1 MSLIIS
7 ATDFSDIGTNTINYA
22 CRMAQEQGSEL
33 IILHS
38 YSVPLMFSDGPMPVN
53 FINDT
58 ARDAEEHMDSLL
70 IELYQAYP
78 GVSIKGEV
86 VFGDIIDAIDK
97 YAEEH
102 EKPWLIVVGNST
114 TSEGGTWPG
123 STVMDAF
130 NNLRYPVMAVPP
142 DIKYKPVRNIC
153 FAFDNKHSGNIS
165 AMLRLADIKQ
175 KLNAELHVLNVQ
187 TEGDKIND
195 TEIDPIVRN
204 LLSPTDPHY
213 TVVANTDVN
222 QAIETFVQD
231 NNTDLLIM
239 IPRKHSFFE
248 GLFHKSHTKA
258 ITHVSHIPVLALHE
272 SQV

>member
-7 ATDFSDIGTNTINYA
+7 ATDFSDIGTNAINYA
-22 CRMAQEQGSEL
+22 CRIAQEQGSEL
-33 IILHS
+33 MILHC
-38 YSVPLMFSDGPMPVN
+38 YSVPIMFSDGPMPVN

-58 ARDAEEHMDSLL
+58 AHDAEEHMHRLL
-70 IELYQAYP
+70 IDLYQAYP
-78 GVSIKGEV
+78 SVSIKGEV
-86 VFGDIIDAIDK
+86 VFGDILDAIDK
-97 YAEEH
+97 YATEH

-130 NNLRYPVMAVPP
+130 NNLRYPVMAIPP
-142 DIKYKPVRNIC
+142 EAKYKPIKNIC
-153 FAFDNKHSGNIS
+153 FAFDNKHSGNIT

-187 TEGDKIND
+187 TEGDNIND

-204 LLSPTDPHY
+204 LLSPTDPDY
-213 TVVANTDVN
+213 MVVANSDVN

-248 GLFHKSHTKA
+248 GLFHRSHTKA